1 MLIYGGIIAAL
12 LYLYFLIYSCIQTF
26 RVQNFWADCIL
37 AGITMLCLMMLM
49 EVYPV
54 ALIFVFITIAE
65 YYPRLKMQLL
75 TSNE

>member
-1 MLIYGGIIAAL
+1 
-12 LYLYFLIYSCIQTF
+12 
-26 RVQNFWADCIL
+26 L

-65 YYPRLKMQLL
+65 YYPRLKKQLV